1 MRLHLVSSLLTVAMV
16 SHCCSADFF
25 PTKEELLTQAKSFS
39 EEELVAYYEQV
50 FTLLDTKFINNV
62 VRKILDDITRTYLPR
77 IDPITFR
84 DLNIQLDQLGANK
97 TSPPTVNLSILN
109 RNFYV
114 IIQVAPYFVLTRL
127 SWTRF
132 QTRTASQ
139 RNFENSEDRTR
150 DLLTGSFPIISINKF
165 TQFLVDK
172 LDVNLLMLKTD
183 FGFLVPEIYTNGTYT
198 LDGVIGVDLK
208 GLNIRNGTI
217 RLGLES
223 RRLVIKEF
231 TFDIAYDE
239 LTLQFDGL
247 VGGGVAGRLINRL
260 INELVDT
267 IMRES
272 KPYVVEAITSTVI
285 NNVNDLIL
293 GLTLR
298 DILEWIRNLL
308 PIYQEQHYLLYIAM
322 KFLTM
327 VLSLL
332 VLATVD
338 RCHSSSFQTSGQLL
352 SYARS
357 LTQERLL
364 TYYEE
369 LAALTTHRAS
379 INDNLKA
386 LLEKLRA
393 SMGSPNEDLGIP
405 ALEPLTLTNI
415 DVNIQEEGVEQ
426 FPSQP
431 NVPPLSIY
439 RQFPSQPNVPPLSI
453 SRQFPSQSNVP
464 PLSISRQFPS
474 QPNVP
479 PLSIPRQFPSHPNVP
494 PLSIS
499 RQFPSQPN
507 VPPLSISRQ
516 FPSQPN
522 VPPLSISRQ
531 FPSQPNVPLC
541 SSITGVVPTIAIH
554 NLSTFVLEEI
564 NVNAL
569 ALKATFG
576 VSVSRVTCDGTY
588 DITGVVGNLIPAWGN
603 GPFTAEITGLN
614 VTNGLLQIGSSN
626 GTLFLKN
633 LTVDFTY
640 DNIKLHF
647 EGLVGGGSLGELVN
661 QILDDLVPDLLV
673 QFKPDILNYLSSTI
687 KTYAD
692 NVLKTMTVSDLLKL
706 INGGGAASLS
716 ARH

>member
-1 MRLHLVSSLLTVAMV
+1 
-16 SHCCSADFF
+16 
-25 PTKEELLTQAKSFS
+25 
-39 EEELVAYYEQV
+39 
-50 FTLLDTKFINNV
+50 
-62 VRKILDDITRTYLPR
+62 
-77 IDPITFR
+77 
-84 DLNIQLDQLGANK
+84 
-97 TSPPTVNLSILN
+97 
-109 RNFYV
+109 
-114 IIQVAPYFVLTRL
+114 
-127 SWTRF
+127 
-132 QTRTASQ
+132 
-139 RNFENSEDRTR
+139 
-150 DLLTGSFPIISINKF
+150 
-165 TQFLVDK
+165 
-172 LDVNLLMLKTD
+172 
-183 FGFLVPEIYTNGTYT
+183 
-198 LDGVIGVDLK
+198 
-208 GLNIRNGTI
+208 
-217 RLGLES
+217 
-223 RRLVIKEF
+223 
-231 TFDIAYDE
+231 
-239 LTLQFDGL
+239 
-247 VGGGVAGRLINRL
+247 
-260 INELVDT
+260 
-267 IMRES
+267 
-272 KPYVVEAITSTVI
+272 
-285 NNVNDLIL
+285 
-293 GLTLR
+293 
-298 DILEWIRNLL
+298 
-308 PIYQEQHYLLYIAM
+308 M

-415 DVNIQEEGVEQ
+415 DVNIQEEGVEYVPTQ
-426 FPSQP
+426 CRQLKHFFPSQLHP
-431 NVPPLSIY
+431 CLSPDSSPHSPM
-439 RQFPSQPNVPPLSI
+439 FHPCPSPDS
-453 SRQFPSQSNVP
+453 
-464 PLSISRQFPS
+464 
-474 QPNVP
+474 
-479 PLSIPRQFPSHPNVP
+479 
-494 PLSIS
+494 
-499 RQFPSQPN
+499 FPSQPN

>member
-1 MRLHLVSSLLTVAMV
+1 M
-16 SHCCSADFF
+16 CIYNF
-25 PTKEELLTQAKSFS
+25 SFS
-39 EEELVAYYEQV
+39 
-50 FTLLDTKFINNV
+50 
-62 VRKILDDITRTYLPR
+62 
-77 IDPITFR
+77 
-84 DLNIQLDQLGANK
+84 
-97 TSPPTVNLSILN
+97 
-109 RNFYV
+109 
-114 IIQVAPYFVLTRL
+114 
-127 SWTRF
+127 
-132 QTRTASQ
+132 
-139 RNFENSEDRTR
+139 
-150 DLLTGSFPIISINKF
+150 LTGSFPIISINKF

-198 LDGVIGVDLK
+198 LDGVIGYIVPVWGSGPFTVDLK

-239 LTLQFDGL
+239 LRLQFDGL
-247 VGGGVAGRLINRL
+247 VGGGVTGRLVNRL
-260 INELVDT
+260 INELADT

-272 KPYVVEAITSTVI
+272 KPYVVEAITSAVI

-298 DILEWIRNLL
+298 DILE
-308 PIYQEQHYLLYIAM
+308 IAM

-327 VLSLL
+327 VTSLL
-332 VLATVD
+332 VLVTVD

-352 SYARS
+352 SYAKS

-369 LAALTTHRAS
+369 LAALTKHRAS

-393 SMGSPNEDLGIP
+393 SMGSPNEALGIP

-415 DVNIQEEGVEQ
+415 DVNIQEEGVDSPHSYTLVHLWTVPLTATPLSISGQ
-426 FPSQP
+426 FPSQLHP
-431 NVPPLSIY
+431 CPSLYSSPHSYTLVLLYTVPLTATPLSIC
-439 RQFPSQPNVPPLSI
+439 RQFPSQPNVPS
-453 SRQFPSQSNVP
+453 
-464 PLSISRQFPS
+464 
-474 QPNVP
+474 
-479 PLSIPRQFPSHPNVP
+479 
-494 PLSIS
+494 
-499 RQFPSQPN
+499 
-507 VPPLSISRQ
+507 
-516 FPSQPN
+516 
-522 VPPLSISRQ
+522 LSISRQ

-588 DITGVVGNLIPAWGN
+588 DITGVVGNLIPAWGK

-614 VTNGLLQIGSSN
+614 VTNGLLQIGSTN

-640 DNIKLHF
+640 DSIKLHF

-692 NVLKTMTVSDLLKL
+692 DVLKTMTVSDLLKL